1 MKKNVIALIIITVLA
16 LFLAVCTVGDNGSE
30 KISILTIEFRFDNDE
45 EGFLPIFADFSLD
58 GLFDSE
64 GNDAYKMTHAR
75 KIIPVTGAESYGLY
89 ISSINRS
96 DDVFMGYVKEISG
109 LVANTKH
116 TFQISFKLAT
126 DVEEGFF
133 GVGGAPG
140 ESVYVK
146 AGVVME
152 FPIVGTALDGHE
164 RILNIDKGN
173 QSQGGKDLVVVGDM
187 AKPRDAADGFVFK
200 NMSVERIATTNAEGQ
215 IFIII
220 GTDSGFE
227 GFTEYY
233 LDDIFLSVYH

>member
-1 MKKNVIALIIITVLA
+1 MKKNVVALIMIIVLA
-16 LFLAVCTVGDNGSE
+16 LFFAACTVGDRDNG
-30 KISILTIEFRFDNDE
+30 KKTILSIEFRFDNDT
-45 EGFLPIFADFSLD
+45 EGFEPIFADFPLD
-58 GLFDSE
+58 GLLDSD
-64 GNDAYKMTHAR
+64 GNDAYQMTYDRKM
-75 KIIPVTGAESYGLY
+75 IPVPGAESYGLY

-109 LVANTKH
+109 LTANAIY

-126 DVEEGFF
+126 DVEEGLF

-146 AGVVME
+146 AGVTTE
-152 FPIVGTALDGHE
+152 YPIVATAPDGHE
-164 RILNIDKGN
+164 RILNVDKGN

-187 AKPRDAADGFVFK
+187 AKPRGAAQGFVFK
-200 NMSVERIATTNAEGQ
+200 NMNVERTATTNAAGQ
-215 IFIII
+215 IFLII